1 MNRSRRNRAGRRK
14 VRVTGQD
21 RSARGL
27 NRRGGYGADMDRKEE
42 ETSGGKKKGE
52 VRTEQ
57 NRRG

>member
-1 MNRSRRNRAGRRK
+1 MRSKGRTGEDRA
-14 VRVTGQD
+14 GQD
-21 RSARGL
+21 RLARGL